1 MLHASGHS
9 SCHKD
14 SLICPHARNVVLMHA
29 AQARLWV
36 MCCVLGDSNRCAQHC
51 VLSCIRETTG
61 CGKATQQVCH
71 ANIALPPISATHD
84 VPQSLMQWSGRRLQ
98 VLAKLW
104 WSAMLGWLAC
114 LIGFFRPAG
123 TQT

>member
-1 MLHASGHS
+1 MLHALGHS

-51 VLSCIRETTG
+51 
-61 CGKATQQVCH
+61 
-71 ANIALPPISATHD
+71 
-84 VPQSLMQWSGRRLQ
+84 
-98 VLAKLW
+98 AKLYKRNYW
-104 WSAMLGWLAC
+104 VWKSHAASMPCKHCTSSYLSH
-114 LIGFFRPAG
+114 
-123 TQT
+123 T